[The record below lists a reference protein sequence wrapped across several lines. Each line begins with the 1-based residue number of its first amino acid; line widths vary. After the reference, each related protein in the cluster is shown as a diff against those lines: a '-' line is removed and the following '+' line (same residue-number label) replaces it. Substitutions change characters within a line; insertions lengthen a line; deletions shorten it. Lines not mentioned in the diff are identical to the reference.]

1 MDKTVRLRLRAGAAG
16 GAAGAAGGAA
26 GAEGGAA
33 GAAGTAGTAGT
44 EGSAAPKV
52 AEPNAL
58 PEFPSPVIAYK
69 VQVNEG
75 VLEAVAASTVTL
87 WPLPTSA
94 GKLNTRST
102 LYEH

>member
-1 MDKTVRLRLRAGAAG
+1 MDKTVRLRAGAAG

-26 GAEGGAA
+26 GAEG

-75 VLEAVAASTVTL
+75 VVEAVAASTITL

>member
-1 MDKTVRLRLRAGAAG
+1 MDKTVRLRAGAAG

-75 VLEAVAASTVTL
+75 VLEAVAASTGRCQDFCVNGFRFL
-87 WPLPTSA
+87 FLS
-94 GKLNTRST
+94 LFSFQ
-102 LYEH
+102 